1 MQLPDVERVIYEQN
15 PLERVICQLRFPP
28 ILKIETEKPA
38 GLQDKLR
45 DSFPNYQ
52 ERTEFAAIVPPEII
66 QLLPQEVIQSLK
78 PSSKV
83 YDFSSN
89 DNELVVSLAV
99 NFIALTANK
108 YTSWE
113 DYFGT
118 FNSILNSLIEEYNP
132 SHFTRLG
139 LRYRNLIQK
148 KKLELADCSWPDLLN
163 MALVREFATS
173 ELTGKIENVG
183 HGMLLRMG
191 PGQERVQIQHGLA
204 LDPSTGTEVGYFI
217 DSDFFVEEM
226 TNVDAASDRLV
237 KFNQQNGRLF
247 RWCITERLHN
257 AMDPQPIK

>member
-1 MQLPDVERVIYEQN
+1 M
-15 PLERVICQLRFPP
+15 RFPT
-28 ILKIETEKPA
+28 ILKIEAEKPA

-83 YDFSSN
+83 YDFLSHDS
-89 DNELVVSLAV
+89 ELVVSLAV
-99 NFIALTANK
+99 NFVALTANK

-118 FNSILNSLIEEYNP
+118 LKSILNSLIEEYNP

-139 LRYRNLIQK
+139 LRYRNLIEK
-148 KKLELADCSWPDLLN
+148 EKLGLAECSWSDLLN
-163 MALVREFATS
+163 VALVREFATP
-173 ELTGKIENVG
+173 ELAEEIVNVG
-183 HGMLLRMG
+183 HGMLLRLG

-204 LDPSTGTEVGYFI
+204 LDPDTGEEVGYFI
-217 DSDFFVEEM
+217 DSDFFVEEV

-237 KFNQQNGRLF
+237 KFNQHNGRLF
-247 RWCITERLHN
+247 RWFITERLHD
-257 AMDPQPIK
+257 AMGPQPVK